1 MSYLA
6 LLMERRDVLQL
17 FSYNSQEEM
26 STVRSCSCS
35 RSVSFSLRCTL
46 ELSVQRSKHQDL
58 SSIPRN
64 SNLVG
69 LGYGACINRF
79 DLLSSWF
86 SSEATFDKSLQL
98 VPSQGPFQGI
108 HDLRSPPCC
117 FIPTSCVPLE
127 NLLLELL
134 VYIYSLVYYIYHF
147 PPFFIFLFL
156 FSYCSSMRQIEF

>member
-1 MSYLA
+1 
-6 LLMERRDVLQL
+6 MERRDALQL

-35 RSVSFSLRCTL
+35 RSVSFSLRCTV

-64 SNLVG
+64 SYLVG
-69 LGYGACINRF
+69 LGCGTCINRF

-86 SSEATFDKSLQL
+86 SSEAKFDKSPQL

-108 HDLRSPPCC
+108 QDLRSPPCC
-117 FIPTSCVPLE
+117 FIPTSSVPLE

-134 VYIYSLVYYIYHF
+134 GYIYSLVY
-147 PPFFIFLFL
+147 
-156 FSYCSSMRQIEF
+156 